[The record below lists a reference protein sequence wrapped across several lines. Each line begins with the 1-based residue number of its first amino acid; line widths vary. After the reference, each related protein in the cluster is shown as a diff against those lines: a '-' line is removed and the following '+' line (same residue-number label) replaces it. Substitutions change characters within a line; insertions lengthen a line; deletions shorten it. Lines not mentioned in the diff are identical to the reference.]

1 MCARELIAANSDNL
15 GLVLKLTIYNEL
27 SNTRNANNM
36 AVIGVVFQTYPEQ
49 AAVMLA
55 EVFHELLMNRDD
67 YLKPL
72 RLFLRELVRMLRAD
86 MPLVTFSRSL
96 MRDRSKD
103 QIFRDFGSKERM
115 LVAIADLVCLCI
127 LLGISPAVREAASLL
142 ARYWM
147 LPESYKKL
155 LN

>member
-1 MCARELIAANSDNL
+1 
-15 GLVLKLTIYNEL
+15 
-27 SNTRNANNM
+27 
-36 AVIGVVFQTYPEQ
+36 
-49 AAVMLA
+49 MLA

-103 QIFRDFGSKERM
+103 QVFRDFAPKERM

-142 ARYWM
+142 ARYDSM
-147 LPESYKKL
+147 LFLKTHLKSTDPTQKL
-155 LN
+155 I

>member
-1 MCARELIAANSDNL
+1 
-15 GLVLKLTIYNEL
+15 
-27 SNTRNANNM
+27 M

-49 AAVMLA
+49 ASAMLA

-103 QIFRDFGSKERM
+103 QVFRDFAPKERM

-142 ARYWM
+142 ARYDSM
-147 LPESYKKL
+147 LFLKTKNVSQIH
-155 LN
+155 